1 MTITTLMMALE
12 YDCYSYDDIRE
23 YLSSPV
29 AMRTPPAG
37 FVLLWMTSILFCLYS
52 NHCCATTKPPM
63 LKTFARRKT
72 YGQIPNNTV
81 AEQLAELLKKRS
93 RSLTHLDSQDLLD
106 LRSNNHSDFN
116 CSEVKSYHH
125 SDINEI
131 KQCSESTPKSRRS
144 SRETEE
150 GAHRVPKKRCSSGDS
165 RHSIGGH
172 SVGGDSR
179 HSISGHSVGG
189 DSSHR
194 YSEASTFSDTDSL
207 RRRYFGYNRRYSNY
221 SVATTVQ
228 TTLSSFI
235 EPETAVDLAEN
246 LMVELFDTDDIDG
259 IIPARFLQANQDA
272 IVDNIREEEYTPSY
286 SPTASCDQSSFDDDF
301 LPHSSFAG
309 ESTSEIRFSSISSPH
324 NTGSPRSSRHSKSSS
339 PERLEP
345 VSSYPIEGGM
355 PRTSIWSMTNTQ
367 LDTVEEETASQISPS
382 PRVMSPRIS
391 IDNGESFDAVA
402 DLQSKPTQPTT
413 HRLSVPYMRKISLQ
427 RDHQR
432 EHHRFSVES
441 MPVSENSFYFS
452 VTSFDDDIVGK
463 MEMIDDQMPS
473 PMPSPKLDRRQRRV
487 GTVSTPNSS
496 VLQWLANM
504 PKEPLQSLDP
514 DEPWPFNED
523 VATSTATSEV
533 VMETLT
539 VPERRISLSETSD
552 LDSFHSCRDDYAA
565 SNISGQDSFDC
576 TQLDVNHNDQITDQG
591 DDQDKD
597 ETLRKEVTLDQQSA
611 HRRQRLKQQQQAI
624 DFDY

>member
-1 MTITTLMMALE
+1 MAMVLCSSSE
-12 YDCYSYDDIRE
+12 YDYSFDDIRE

-29 AMRTPPAG
+29 AMRTPAG

-63 LKTFARRKT
+63 LKTFLRRKT
-72 YGQIPNNTV
+72 CCGQLPNNPV

-93 RSLTHLDSQDLLD
+93 RSLTHLDTQDLLE

-116 CSEVKSYHH
+116 YSDSRSYHH
-125 SDINEI
+125 SDINET
-131 KQCSESTPKSRRS
+131 KQCNESTPKSRRS

-150 GAHRVPKKRCSSGDS
+150 APHRVPKKRCSSGDS
-165 RHSIGGH
+165 RHS
-172 SVGGDSR
+172 VGG

-194 YSEASTFSDTDSL
+194 YSEASSYSDSDSL
-207 RRRYFGYNRRYSNY
+207 RRRYFGWSRRFSNY
-221 SVATTVQ
+221 SVATTVH

-235 EPETAVDLAEN
+235 EPETALDLAEN

-259 IIPARFLQANQDA
+259 IIPARFLHANQDA

-301 LPHSSFAG
+301 LPHSYAG
-309 ESTSEIRFSSISSPH
+309 ESTSEMRFSSMSSPH

-345 VSSYPIEGGM
+345 LSSYPIEGGM
-355 PRTSIWSMTNTQ
+355 PRASIWSMTNMQ
-367 LDTVEEETASQISPS
+367 LDTVEEETASQMSPS

-402 DLQSKPTQPTT
+402 DLQSKPSQPTA

-441 MPVSENSFYFS
+441 MPISENSFYFS

-463 MEMIDDQMPS
+463 MEMLDDQIPS
-473 PMPSPKLDRRQRRV
+473 PMPSPKLDRRQRKV
-487 GTVSTPNSS
+487 GTVSTPNSV
-496 VLQWLANM
+496 VLQWLATM
-504 PKEPLQSLDP
+504 PKEPQQRLDP
-514 DEPWPFNED
+514 DAPWPFNED
-523 VATSTATSEV
+523 VATSTTTSEV

-597 ETLRKEVTLDQQSA
+597 DTLRREVTLDQQPA
-611 HRRQRLKQQQQAI
+611 HRRQRLKQQREAI

>member
-1 MTITTLMMALE
+1 MT
-12 YDCYSYDDIRE
+12 
-23 YLSSPV
+23 
-29 AMRTPPAG
+29 
-37 FVLLWMTSILFCLYS
+37 
-52 NHCCATTKPPM
+52 
-63 LKTFARRKT
+63 
-72 YGQIPNNTV
+72 
-81 AEQLAELLKKRS
+81 EQLVELLKKRS
-93 RSLTHLDSQDLLD
+93 RSLTHLDMQDLLD
-106 LRSNNHSDFN
+106 LKANNHSEFN
-116 CSEVKSYHH
+116 H
-125 SDINEI
+125 SDITETKLKWCNHSDISETRH
-131 KQCSESTPKSRRS
+131 CNESTPKSRRS

-150 GAHRVPKKRCSSGDS
+150 TPHRVPKKRCSSGDS
-165 RHSIGGH
+165 RN
-172 SVGGDSR
+172 SVGGDSC
-179 HSISGHSVGG
+179 
-189 DSSHR
+189 HR
-194 YSEASTFSDTDSL
+194 YSEASSYSDSDSL
-207 RRRYFGYNRRYSNY
+207 RRRYYGWGRRFSNY
-221 SVATTVQ
+221 SVATTVH

-259 IIPARFLQANQDA
+259 IIPARFLQTNQEA

-301 LPHSSFAG
+301 LPHSFAG
-309 ESTSEIRFSSISSPH
+309 ESTSELRFSNMSSPH

-345 VSSYPIEGGM
+345 ISSYPIEGGM
-355 PRTSIWSMTNTQ
+355 PRPSIWSMNMQ

-391 IDNGESFDAVA
+391 VDNGESFDAVA
-402 DLQSKPTQPTT
+402 DLQTKQTNQPTT
-413 HRLSVPYMRKISLQ
+413 HRLSVPFMRKISLQ

-452 VTSFDDDIVGK
+452 VTSFDDDIVNK

-473 PMPSPKLDRRQRRV
+473 PMPSPKLDRRQRKV
-487 GTVSTPNSS
+487 GTVSTPNSV

-504 PKEPLQSLDP
+504 PRDTPQSLDP

-523 VATSTATSEV
+523 VASSAATSEV

-591 DDQDKD
+591 GDQDKD
-597 ETLRKEVTLDQQSA
+597 DTLCKEVTLDQQPV
-611 HRRQRLKQQQQAI
+611 HRRQRLKQQREAI
-624 DFDY
+624 DYDD